1 MRDEWPDFKRK
12 IMNIINFRGIKVEAL
27 MFNIAFLQWALVLV
41 NLIKTSLALDERCCP
56 WFPFKKKKYLSAN
69 MGFRLSCISFK
80 YHGLKG

>member
-56 WFPFKKKKYLSAN
+56 WFPFKKKI
-69 MGFRLSCISFK
+69 ISVS
-80 YHGLKG
+80 